1 MTGMMRVG
9 SHRRNRAFDM
19 EIWMDAGDTAHH
31 IRAMPEEQLMAADPA
46 QQPTSPPVSSMP
58 ANAAGPPPLR
68 GAQAALL
75 VMTFA
80 LAIFLNAALL
90 FAVQPMFTK
99 MVLPL
104 LGGTP
109 AVWNTCLL
117 FFQTALLGGYLYAH
131 LTSRWFTPRVQASV
145 HLGLL
150 AVSLLVLPIRIPAS
164 WATPPAGALPIPW
177 LLGLLAVSL
186 GLPFFL
192 LSAGAP
198 LMQRW
203 FATTRHPSAGN
214 PYFLYA
220 ASNLGSFT
228 ALLAYPF
235 LIEPRL
241 RVSEQS
247 VTWLEFY
254 YVLLGLIAVCAVG
267 AYLLKRRVDESAGPV
282 WSAVLPEPA
291 AAAGGASRAAPAA
304 TPAATPGAAASVTD
318 GAAPDATPDERAD
331 AGLSPPVSGE
341 PTTDAT
347 LLTTSPAGE
356 VRLRRPGA
364 LRGSMRYLVEENP
377 QAVETLLE
385 RPEWSAEDPTI
396 EPNAQ
401 WRLRWVLLSFAPA
414 SLLIGV
420 TTYLSTDIASMPFL
434 WVVPLALYLLTF
446 VLVFARRPPLPRKV
460 MLHAQLVLGLVLV
473 VLLSLGAGT
482 RIVPLAFWHL
492 LAFFGMAMVC
502 HRELADSRPR
512 AAYLTE
518 FYLWMSFGGVLGG
531 AFNVIVAPLLYNSLI
546 EYPFAL
552 IIALGLRPSLTRDYS
567 HKSLMLDIALPGLV
581 LAGVWGAYQL
591 PKPPDQWFAHG
602 SALLLS
608 IAAVLVLLFWRR
620 PLRLALGAGAIIAA
634 VRLNASMDDSVLLE
648 RRSFFGV
655 YKVRRILEY
664 HVLQHGT
671 TTHGGQS
678 RQSSRRL
685 EPLTYYHREGPMGD
699 LFATVATER
708 PDRRVALVGL
718 GAGTIACYGREG
730 EQWTFYEID
739 PLVAGI
745 ARTPSLFTYL
755 RDCPP
760 EIAIELGDARL
771 SLARAPDNEF
781 DLIVLDAFSS
791 DAIPAHL
798 LTREALGMYLSK
810 LRDDGAIAFHISNR
824 YLDLRPVLIALANDA
839 RIPGAVGDQ
848 DASDEDRVRLY
859 YSSRWIVLAK
869 RPSTLGELVRRD
881 NWSPLP
887 SEPAGRVWTDD
898 FSDILSVMK
907 WR

>member
-1 MTGMMRVG
+1 MGQLGDLGRVQG
-9 SHRRNRAFDM
+9 AANR
-19 EIWMDAGDTAHH
+19 EKTWRWMDAEATGYH
-31 IRAMPEEQLMAADPA
+31 IRAMPEEQLTTADIA
-46 QQPTSPPVSSMP
+46 GQRTSPPEPSASIPVDR
-58 ANAAGPPPLR
+58 PPPLR
-68 GAQAALL
+68 GARAALL
-75 VMTFA
+75 LLTFA
-80 LAIFLNAALL
+80 TAIFLNAALL

-131 LTSRWFTPRVQASV
+131 LTSRWFAPKVQAGV
-145 HLGLL
+145 HILL
-150 AVSLLVLPIRIPAS
+150 LLVALLLLPIHIPAS

-177 LLGLLAVSL
+177 LLGLLTISL

-203 FATTRHPSAGN
+203 FATTRHPSASN

-220 ASNLGSFT
+220 ASNLGSFA

-235 LIEPRL
+235 LIEPRF

-247 VTWLEFY
+247 VSWLEGY
-254 YVLLGLIAVCAVG
+254 YVLLGLIGACAAG
-267 AYLLKRRVDESAGPV
+267 AYLMRRRLDESAEHV
-282 WSAVLPEPA
+282 LSTTLPERTEAQASFTALPDESA
-291 AAAGGASRAAPAA
+291 AQAAHPETSA
-304 TPAATPGAAASVTD
+304 TPATSAQSSAD
-318 GAAPDATPDERAD
+318 DA
-331 AGLSPPVSGE
+331 
-341 PTTDAT
+341 
-347 LLTTSPAGE
+347 LLTASREGL

-377 QAVETLLE
+377 QAVDALLE
-385 RPEWSAEDPTI
+385 RPEWTADDPTI
-396 EPNAQ
+396 VPNAQ

-460 MLHAQLVLGLVLV
+460 VLHAQLVLGLVLV
-473 VLLSLGAGT
+473 ILLSLGAGT

-492 LAFFGMAMVC
+492 LAFFATAMVC

-512 AAYLTE
+512 AEYLTE

-552 IIALGLRPSLTRDYS
+552 IIAFGLRPSLSRDYS
-567 HKSLMLDIALPGLV
+567 RKSLLLDMVFPALV
-581 LAGVWGAYQL
+581 LLAVFGAYRL
-591 PKPPDQWFAHG
+591 PKPPDQWFSHG

-608 IAAVLVLLFWRR
+608 MAAVVVLLFWRR

-634 VRLNASMDDSVLLE
+634 VRLNASTDSDVLLE

-699 LFATVATER
+699 IFETVATER
-708 PDRRVALVGL
+708 PYRRVALVGL
-718 GAGTIACYGREG
+718 GAGTTACYGREG

-739 PLVAGI
+739 PLVARI

-760 EIAIELGDARL
+760 ETTIELGDARL

-798 LTREALGMYLSK
+798 LTQEALAMYLSK

-848 DASDEDRVRLY
+848 AASDEDRVRLY

-869 RPSTLGELVRRD
+869 RPSTLGELVRRED
-881 NWSPLP
+881 WSPLP
-887 SEPAGRVWTDD
+887 SEPAGRLWTDD

>member
-1 MTGMMRVG
+1 
-9 SHRRNRAFDM
+9 
-19 EIWMDAGDTAHH
+19 MDAGATSYH
-31 IRAMPEEQLMAADPA
+31 IRAMPEEQLTTGDVAG
-46 QQPTSPPVSSMP
+46 QPTSSPEPTPP
-58 ANAAGPPPLR
+58 ATGQPPLR
-68 GAQAALL
+68 GARAALL
-75 VMTFA
+75 LVTFA
-80 LAIFLNAALL
+80 TAIFLNAALL

-131 LTSRWFTPRVQASV
+131 LTSRWLRPRVQAAV

-150 AVSLLVLPIRIPAS
+150 LVSLIVLPIHIPAS
-164 WATPPAGALPIPW
+164 WATPPTGTLPIPW
-177 LLGLLAVSL
+177 LLGLLTVSL

-203 FATTRHPSAGN
+203 FATTRHPSASN

-220 ASNLGSFT
+220 ASNLGSFA

-235 LIEPRL
+235 VIEPRL

-247 VTWLEFY
+247 VSWLIGYF
-254 YVLLGLIAVCAVG
+254 VLLGLIAACAAG
-267 AYLLKRRVDESAGPV
+267 AYYLRRRLDESAAPLR
-282 WSAVLPEPA
+282 SATLLEQA
-291 AAAGGASRAAPAA
+291 AAPEMSGASDGVAALP
-304 TPAATPGAAASVTD
+304 D
-318 GAAPDATPDERAD
+318 EGAAPLVP
-331 AGLSPPVSGE
+331 GE
-341 PTTDAT
+341 PSDGEP
-347 LLTTSPAGE
+347 LLTASPEGR
-356 VRLRRPGA
+356 VQLRRPGA

-377 QAVETLLE
+377 QAVDALLE
-385 RPEWSAEDPTI
+385 RPEWTADDPTI
-396 EPNAQ
+396 VPNAQ

-446 VLVFARRPPLPRKV
+446 VLVFARKPLLPRKV
-460 MLHAQLVLGLVLV
+460 VLHAQLVLGLVLV
-473 VLLSLGAGT
+473 IVLSLGAGT

-492 LAFFGMAMVC
+492 VAFFATAMVC

-512 AAYLTE
+512 AEYLTE

-552 IIALGLRPSLTRDYS
+552 IIAFGLRPSLSRDYS
-567 HKSLMLDIALPGLV
+567 RKALLLDLVFPALV
-581 LAGVWGAYQL
+581 LLAVWGAYRL
-591 PKPPDQWFAHG
+591 PKPPDQWFSHG

-608 IAAVLVLLFWRR
+608 MAAVVVLLFWRR

-634 VRLNASMDDSVLLE
+634 VRLNASMDSDVLLE
-648 RRSFFGV
+648 RRSFFGI

-699 LFATVATER
+699 IFETVATER
-708 PDRRVALVGL
+708 PYRRVALVGL
-718 GAGTIACYGREG
+718 GAGTTACYGREG
-730 EQWTFYEID
+730 ETWTFYEID
-739 PLVAGI
+739 PLVARI
-745 ARTPSLFTYL
+745 ARNPALFTYL

-760 EIAIELGDARL
+760 ETTIELGDARL

-781 DLIVLDAFSS
+781 DLIILDAFSS

-798 LTREALGMYLSK
+798 LTQEALAMYLAK

-848 DASDEDRVRLY
+848 AASDEDRVRLY
-859 YSSRWIVLAK
+859 YSSRWVVLAK
-869 RPSTLGELVRRD
+869 RPSALAELVRRED
-881 NWSPLP
+881 WSPLP
-887 SEPAGRVWTDD
+887 SEPAGRLWTDD